1 MYKKL
6 TFRIDK
12 ECLHVNK
19 KKDIIPNYFI
29 YKKKTTGKCD
39 SFSRERTIQLTL
51 KSPRCWN
58 I

>member
-29 YKKKTTGKCD
+29 YKKKPQENVTHSQEKGQY
-39 SFSRERTIQLTL
+39 S
-51 KSPRCWN
+51 
-58 I
+58 